1 MGFHCIVEYG
11 GREGEWCEADDKC
24 KNPRA
29 LPPFPAWEGVLA
41 TEIGEL
47 GNMEGCVFCNKAK
60 DWVMRSITSFLADAL
75 PDFED
80 LL

>member
-1 MGFHCIVEYG
+1 MGFHCIVENG
-11 GREGEWCEADDKC
+11 GGEGKGCEPGDNCENAG
-24 KNPRA
+24 A

-47 GNMEGCVFCNKAK
+47 GNTEGCDFYNEAT
-60 DWVMRSITSFLADAL
+60 DWVMRSITSFSADAL
-75 PDFED
+75 PVFDD